1 MKIQCPVCG
10 LKGHLQVRG
19 NSARVQHYK
28 GYENG
33 KRKYIWHKI
42 EGELLEYLVVTGS
55 KSLVVNNPD
64 LYPVAQNDLKNEWT
78 GRELNPGPQRCQRC
92 DLPG

>member
-55 KSLVVNNPD
+55 K
-64 LYPVAQNDLKNEWT
+64 
-78 GRELNPGPQRCQRC
+78 
-92 DLPG
+92 